1 MSFEP
6 GIKIAK
12 GNSFRITIPMY
23 IVKEVRWKPGDVLRL
38 TLDKDKIILRNDT
51 RRLNESTQ

>member
-6 GIKIAK
+6 RIKIAK

-23 IVKEVRWKPGDVLRL
+23 IVKELEWKAGDVLRL
-38 TLDKDKIILRNDT
+38 TLHKDKIIFRNDM
-51 RRLNESTQ
+51 RRLNKSIQ